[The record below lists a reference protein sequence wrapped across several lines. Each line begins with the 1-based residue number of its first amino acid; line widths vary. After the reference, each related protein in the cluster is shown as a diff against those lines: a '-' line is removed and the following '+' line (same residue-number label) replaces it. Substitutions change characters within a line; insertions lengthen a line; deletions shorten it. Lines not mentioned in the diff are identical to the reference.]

1 MKIRVL
7 AAAIITSLLLSS
19 CGSTGG
25 GGRFNIVA
33 SFYPMYVTLLNLTE
47 GCDGVTVTN
56 LTDTN
61 VGCLHDYTLT
71 TGDLKKL
78 SSCDMLVINGAGME
92 PFMDK
97 IKENSKSL
105 YIVDASRNV
114 KMIEEHGETNP
125 HVWLSFPELFSQI
138 KTVKDELCKRD
149 PQNAAVY
156 EENMRAYTD
165 KLNVLMIEA
174 HEKLDG
180 FKGQKIVTFHEAFD
194 YLARDYGI
202 DIAATIVR
210 DEHSAPTPAE
220 IASAIEL
227 IKKDGI
233 RGLFTEPNSTDGAT
247 ATIATATGRKVYTL
261 DPVVTPAEG
270 VADKD
275 AYIVAMGK
283 NIEAVAAA

>member
-92 PFMDK
+92 PFMGK

-125 HVWLSFPELFSQI
+125 
-138 KTVKDELCKRD
+138 
-149 PQNAAVY
+149 
-156 EENMRAYTD
+156 
-165 KLNVLMIEA
+165 
-174 HEKLDG
+174 
-180 FKGQKIVTFHEAFD
+180 
-194 YLARDYGI
+194 
-202 DIAATIVR
+202 
-210 DEHSAPTPAE
+210 
-220 IASAIEL
+220 
-227 IKKDGI
+227 
-233 RGLFTEPNSTDGAT
+233 
-247 ATIATATGRKVYTL
+247 
-261 DPVVTPAEG
+261 
-270 VADKD
+270 
-275 AYIVAMGK
+275 
-283 NIEAVAAA
+283 